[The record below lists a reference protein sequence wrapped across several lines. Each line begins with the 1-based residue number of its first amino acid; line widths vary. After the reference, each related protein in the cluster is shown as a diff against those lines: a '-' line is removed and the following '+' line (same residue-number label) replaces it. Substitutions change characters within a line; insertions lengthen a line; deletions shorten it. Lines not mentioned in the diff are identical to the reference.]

1 MRYSQLL
8 IPTLREDPGEVDV
21 ISHRLMVRAGMIRK
35 LASGVYN
42 YLPLGYRVLR
52 KVENIVRDEMNRA
65 GAQEI
70 LMPVLQPAELWKE
83 TGRWDQYGK
92 ELFRLKD
99 RHDREFC
106 LGPTHEEIITDL
118 VRREVRSYR
127 QLPMTLYQIQV
138 KFRDEVRPRFGLMRG
153 REFFMKDA
161 YSFDQDEAGAKESY
175 EKMREA
181 YKRTFSR
188 CGLNFKPVEA
198 ESGLIGGAFSQE
210 FMVLADTGEDA
221 IVTCTACDYAAN
233 VEKIGDQSSCPR
245 CKGKLETKRGIEVGH
260 VFMLGTKYSEA
271 MRAVFLDRDGKEQ
284 FMIMGCYGI
293 GIGRTAAAAIEQNHD
308 EKGMIWPASIAPFH
322 VHLLPLAIKSENF
335 IKTAEQLYQSL
346 NQVDVEVLWDD
357 RDERPGVKFNDA
369 DLIGIP
375 YQLVLGDR
383 NLKEGLVEIK
393 DRKTGQVTKTKLT
406 DAVATLKNLLTS

>member
-127 QLPMTLYQIQV
+127 QLPLTLYQIQV

-175 EKMREA
+175 EKMRGA
-181 YKRTFSR
+181 YQRIFSR

-210 FMVLADTGEDA
+210 FMVMADTGEDA
-221 IVTCTACDYAAN
+221 IVTCIACDYAAN
-233 VEKIGDQSSCPR
+233 VEKVDDKSSCPR

-308 EKGMIWPASIAPFH
+308 EKGVIWPASIAPFH
-322 VHLLPLAIKSENF
+322 VHLLTLAIKSENF
-335 IKTAEQLYQSL
+335 IKTAEQLYHSL
-346 NQVDVEVLWDD
+346 NQAGVEVLWDD

-393 DRKTGQVTKTKLT
+393 DRKTGQVTKTKVT
-406 DAVATLKNLLTS
+406 DAVATLKNLLLP